1 MALPCTVT
9 VLSEKCLLAGCCMR
23 TDWPVVTV
31 VVLALPVVVVFL
43 TSGCLCLRS
52 APVFKS

>member
-23 TDWPVVTV
+23 TDEPVVTV
-31 VVLALPVVVVFL
+31 VVLAPPVVVVFL
-43 TSGCLCLRS
+43 TSGCLCLTS
-52 APVFKS
+52 APVFKL